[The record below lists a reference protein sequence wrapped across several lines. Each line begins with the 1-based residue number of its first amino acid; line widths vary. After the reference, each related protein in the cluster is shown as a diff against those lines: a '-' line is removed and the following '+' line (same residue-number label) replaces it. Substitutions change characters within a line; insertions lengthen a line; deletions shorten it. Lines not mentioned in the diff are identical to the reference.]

1 MAGPPTHKSPRGH
14 AGRLVL
20 IGGFGALLLTVP
32 SQGTAHARPAHNAAG
47 TRWTAT
53 WAASPTAAAA
63 TGLSATGLS
72 DQTVRDVVHT
82 SVGGWMLRIR
92 LTNRYGDRPVTFDD
106 MSVGIADGAA
116 LVHGVRITFG
126 GRPAVTIPAGA
137 DVASDAVR
145 LTVGPQE
152 KVAVSLH
159 APGPTGP
166 ASWHSAAH
174 TTSYVAVGD
183 HAGDLSG
190 DAFTTRVTSWY
201 FLDGV
206 DVLASP
212 RDGTIVA
219 LGDSITDGTGTALDS
234 DTRWTDDLARRIDG
248 GPPGGRAS
256 VVNAGIGGNEVTLD
270 RQPAYFGV
278 SALHRLD
285 ADVLAQPGVSAVI
298 VFEGV
303 NDLTAGAVPAT
314 RLIAGLRQV
323 ADRVH
328 AARLPVIGATITPC
342 GGYPVCGAQVEEQR
356 RLVNAWIRTSG
367 VFDAVLD
374 FDSVVRDPA
383 KTDALQA
390 GFDSGD
396 HLHPNAAA
404 YQAMADTIDLR
415 TLAHLSGA
423 GPRDTGQHLT

>member
-1 MAGPPTHKSPRGH
+1 MDAPTTRKSPRGH
-14 AGRLVL
+14 SGRRVL
-20 IGGFGALLLTVP
+20 IGGLGALLLTLP
-32 SQGTAHARPAHNAAG
+32 GHGTAHARPAHDAG

-82 SVGGWMLRIR
+82 SVGGWRLRVR
-92 LTNRYGDRPVTFDD
+92 LTNRYGDRPVSFDD
-106 MSVGIADGAA
+106 MSVGTADGAA
-116 LVHGVRITFG
+116 LDHGVRITFG
-126 GRPAVTIPAGA
+126 GRPTVTIPAGA

-152 KVAVSLH
+152 NLAVSLH
-159 APGPTGP
+159 TPGATGP

-174 TTSYVAVGD
+174 TTSYIAAGD
-183 HAGDLSG
+183 HAGDPSG

-212 RDGTIVA
+212 RDGTVVA
-219 LGDSITDGTGTALDS
+219 LGDSITDGTGTAVDS
-234 DTRWTDDLARRIDG
+234 NTRWTDDLVRRIDD
-248 GPPGGRAS
+248 GPPGHRMS

-270 RQPAYFGV
+270 RQPPYFGV
-278 SALHRLD
+278 SALHRLE
-285 ADVLAQPGVSAVI
+285 ADVLAQPGASAVI

-303 NDLTAGAVPAT
+303 NDLTASAVPAAQ
-314 RLIAGLRQV
+314 LIAGLRQV

-356 RLVNAWIRTSG
+356 QLVNSWIRTSG
-367 VFDAVLD
+367 AFDAVLD

-383 KTDALQA
+383 NTDVLRA

-415 TLAHLSGA
+415 TLTHRGSA
-423 GPRDTGQHLT
+423 GS